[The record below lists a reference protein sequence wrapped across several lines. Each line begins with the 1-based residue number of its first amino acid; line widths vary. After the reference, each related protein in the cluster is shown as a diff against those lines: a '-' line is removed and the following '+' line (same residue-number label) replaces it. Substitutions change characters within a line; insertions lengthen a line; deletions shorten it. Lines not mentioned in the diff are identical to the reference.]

1 MAYLVPAASPALLEH
16 LGKLETQ
23 GLRVK
28 LNISTFAY
36 WNIWSWT
43 SQALNVFF
51 FFHLPQEKEVQR
63 EWEVIQVDL
72 TQVHQEL
79 QEYKVRPEAF

>member
-36 WNIWSWT
+36 CWT